1 MQTKTQFIE
10 KKVNVIFVDH
20 DAVRAL
26 VFNSEV
32 YDKYPIICHAFRSD
46 FMEGTEESTAQI
58 MIGFVKDIVETGD
71 GKAEATITINSRFE
85 DKFETL
91 ENPSLQVISMF
102 DKKKKKTFI
111 TKYRLLTQ
119 QRIDEINR
127 KRSEKRNNSRRGN
140 FRKRQ

>member
-58 MIGFVKDIVETGD
+58 MIGFVKDIVETDD
-71 GKAEATITINSRFE
+71 GKAEATITINFRFE

-91 ENPSLQVISMF
+91 ENPTLQVISMF
-102 DKKKKKTFI
+102 DKETGKTFI

>member
-91 ENPSLQVISMF
+91 ENSTLQVISMF
-102 DKKKKKTFI
+102 DKETGKTFI

>member
-10 KKVNVIFVDH
+10 KKVNVIYVDH

-46 FMEGTEESTAQI
+46 FMDGTEESTAQI
-58 MIGFVKDIVETGD
+58 MIGFVKDIVETSD

-91 ENPSLQVISMF
+91 ENPTLQVISMF
-102 DKKKKKTFI
+102 DKETGKTFI

>member
-10 KKVNVIFVDH
+10 KKVNVIYVDH

-46 FMEGTEESTAQI
+46 FMDGTEESTAQI

-91 ENPSLQVISMF
+91 ENPTLQVISMF
-102 DKKKKKTFI
+102 DKETGKTFI

>member
-58 MIGFVKDIVETGD
+58 MIGFVKDIVETDD
-71 GKAEATITINSRFE
+71 GKAEVTITINSRFE

-91 ENPSLQVISMF
+91 ENPTLQVISMF
-102 DKKKKKTFI
+102 DKETGKTFI

>member
-46 FMEGTEESTAQI
+46 FMEGTEEFTAQI
-58 MIGFVKDIVETGD
+58 MIGFVKDIVETDD

-91 ENPSLQVISMF
+91 ENPTLQVISMF
-102 DKKKKKTFI
+102 DKETGKTFI